1 MSVLATLH
9 THFYRRFVDR
19 EMQCV
24 SVPYIFTVV
33 ILRMQSKLDD
43 CEHHFRKL

>member
-1 MSVLATLH
+1 MSASATPQM
-9 THFYRRFVDR
+9 HFFRRFVDR

-33 ILRMQSKLDD
+33 ILRTQSKLDD
-43 CEHHFRKL
+43 CEHHFR